1 MSDKA
6 YIGVTFK
13 GVGGENLKAIFPDGA
28 FSIINNGGKLM
39 MQMQGAAPDTAMAI
53 ENVQAFASVI
63 EAVTWVQVQNSN

>member
-1 MSDKA
+1 MSDKS
-6 YIGVTFK
+6 YLGVTFK

-53 ENVQAFASVI
+53 DSCQALSSLSD
-63 EAVTWVQVQNSN
+63 AVTWVQV